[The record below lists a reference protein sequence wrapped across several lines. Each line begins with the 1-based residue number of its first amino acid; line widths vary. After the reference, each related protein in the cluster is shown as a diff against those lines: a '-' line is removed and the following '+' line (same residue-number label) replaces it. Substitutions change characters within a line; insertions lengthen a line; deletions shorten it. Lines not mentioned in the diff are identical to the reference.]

1 VEMAAT
7 GISSI
12 KVKGSAPGFTAVLS
26 SAACEWFLIFLLLVD
41 AVLSYLLTKFAS
53 YCNLQAPCILCSRLD
68 HLLGNENPK
77 FYRHLLC
84 SNHRSEISSLIS
96 CHIHGK
102 LAEGS
107 GICEDCLLSFTM
119 KNKSNPETRRLLVG
133 ILGMD
138 LVGYDFQSPML
149 SKDFISGSMGT
160 KLCSCCNK
168 PWRSRQNSQRL
179 LQLQSCQSGV
189 TKPYIP
195 LPRLPSRSRL
205 KHRNSLKKI
214 RGKLS
219 GSVTSRHLGNSGF
232 DPLSHVGYS
241 KLKIT
246 SDSESEFPFS
256 DDDCGSGIIREK
268 IEAKE
273 DFAVQCTSEF
283 PSRALSSGLDLK
295 LPSHLYNIKPSLLD
309 PCVQPDVSKYQDVK
323 FLASRVAIEHC
334 LSEVNWQQVNQKSG
348 PSAPPELISLDDIP
362 PLANVMDVPHE
373 GSTEST
379 PMLPLCWSSN
389 ATTLAE
395 LITLADSPP
404 TDGASP
410 EKCILFS
417 LPLPL
422 SMCMYVCVCVWS
434 FLHVTYSSYLKC
446 FAAADVTGGS
456 DSGHVSI
463 NEYEEVLKLISTTAG
478 ASVKGDQAVNDLS
491 VIKPVL
497 VDPGDVHKQA
507 VNLEEREASDVVAEQ
522 LTVREP
528 DRVNEELKLL
538 PAHDYS
544 AQQIYLS
551 SNSTSPILPG
561 CCDEQHRAD
570 TSSYNGTR
578 MLQKSV
584 SVESSLESLDGSLSE
599 IEGESLLDRLKRQ
612 VEYDRKCIRA
622 LYKEVDEERNA
633 SAVSAN
639 QAMAMITRVQE
650 EKAALHMEALQYLR
664 MMEEQAEYDVEAL
677 EKANDLLAEKEKEIQ
692 DLEAEVEFC
701 KSNLPIESTVEIIH
715 EGSSDLKGENVIL
728 ESTSVP
734 SFTNNVNFHCK
745 SMMTEVSKD
754 SDISFVAE
762 TTCLDFEDEKLYIS
776 ECLKK
781 LERKLYQISSDRTLS
796 NMPYGGHSEKFIDG
810 RNDQEESL
818 NIKVNQSNG
827 QMEENCLNVKKDLH
841 LSNGNS
847 TSHEGST
854 ASDGDDHFV
863 CKEKNFFYFNGRKHS
878 MNETEIGLV
887 ALEYEISDLNDRLES
902 LEADHDFLE
911 RSLNFLQNG
920 NEGLQFVQ
928 EIAYQLQELR
938 KIGIRLRCQ
947 SDS

>member
-1 VEMAAT
+1 M
-7 GISSI
+7 
-12 KVKGSAPGFTAVLS
+12 
-26 SAACEWFLIFLLLVD
+26 
-41 AVLSYLLTKFAS
+41 LSYLLTKFAS

-68 HLLGNENPK
+68 HLLGNEKPK

-84 SNHRSEISSLIS
+84 NNHRSEISSLIS
-96 CHIHGK
+96 CHTHGK
-102 LAEGS
+102 LADGS
-107 GICEDCLLSFTM
+107 GMCEDCLLSFTM
-119 KNKSNPETRRLLVG
+119 KKKPNPETHRLLVG

-138 LVGYDFQSPML
+138 LVGYGLQSPVL
-149 SKDFISGSMGT
+149 NKDFISGSMGT

-168 PWRSRQNSQRL
+168 PWRSRQNAQRL

-195 LPRLPSRSRL
+195 LPRLPSRSRP
-205 KHRNSLKKI
+205 KRRNSLKKI
-214 RGKLS
+214 RGEFS

-241 KLKIT
+241 ELKIT

-256 DDDCGSGIIREK
+256 DDDGGSSIIREK
-268 IEAKE
+268 TEAKE
-273 DFAVQCTSEF
+273 DFAVQCASEF
-283 PSRALSSGLDLK
+283 PSRALSSGLDLTP
-295 LPSHLYNIKPSLLD
+295 PSHLYNIRPSCLD
-309 PCVQPDVSKYQDVK
+309 PCVQPDVSKRQGVK
-323 FLASRVAIEHC
+323 FLASRVAIEHG
-334 LSEVNWQQVNQKSG
+334 LSELNWQQVNQMSG
-348 PSAPPELISLDDIP
+348 PSVPPELLSLDDSP
-362 PLANVMDVPHE
+362 PLANVMEVPHE
-373 GSTEST
+373 ESTEST
-379 PMLPLCWSSN
+379 PMLPLCQSSN
-389 ATTLAE
+389 STALAE
-395 LITLADSPP
+395 LITLDDSPP
-404 TDGASP
+404 SDGASP
-410 EKCILFS
+410 EKS
-417 LPLPL
+417 
-422 SMCMYVCVCVWS
+422 
-434 FLHVTYSSYLKC
+434 
-446 FAAADVTGGS
+446 ADVTGRS

-478 ASVKGDQAVNDLS
+478 ASVKGDQAVNDPA

-497 VDPGDVHKQA
+497 VDPDDVRKQV
-507 VNLEEREASDVVAEQ
+507 VNVKEREVSDIVAEP

-538 PAHDYS
+538 AAHDYS

-561 CCDEQHRAD
+561 CCDEQQRAD
-570 TSSYNGTR
+570 TSSYNGTW

-599 IEGESLLDRLKRQ
+599 IEGESLLDRLKQQ

-622 LYKEVDEERNA
+622 LYKELEEERNA
-633 SAVSAN
+633 SAVAAN
-639 QAMAMITRVQE
+639 QAMAMITRLQE

-701 KSNLPIESTVEIIH
+701 RSNLPIESMVEIIH
-715 EGSSDLKGENVIL
+715 DGSSDLKGENVIL

-734 SFTNNVNFHCK
+734 SFTNNVNCHCK
-745 SMMTEVSKD
+745 SMMTEVSKG
-754 SDISFVAE
+754 SDKSFVAE
-762 TTCLDFEDEKLYIS
+762 TSCSEFEDEKLYIS

-781 LERKLYQISSDRTLS
+781 LERKVYRISGDTTLP
-796 NMPYGGHSEKFIDG
+796 NVPYGGHSEKFIDG

-818 NIKVNQSNG
+818 NSKVYQSNG
-827 QMEENCLNVKKDLH
+827 QMDENCLYVKKDLH

-863 CKEKNFFYFNGRKHS
+863 CKEKIFFYSNGRKHS
-878 MNETEIGLV
+878 MDETAIGLV
-887 ALEYEISDLNDRLES
+887 ALENEISDLNDRLES

-911 RSLNFLQNG
+911 CSLKSLQNG

-928 EIAYQLQELR
+928 EIAHQLQELR

-947 SDS
+947 SVP